1 MMILILPFKSILGLE
16 PLFCLTR
23 LSPRSFVLALASIV
37 FQYKLIYIILM
48 KYLIRIWHNDHLI
61 KDLNWESDDEDKL
74 YREVAESVPKHIRV
88 TIEDDKRE
96 NKTTR

>member
-1 MMILILPFKSILGLE
+1 
-16 PLFCLTR
+16 
-23 LSPRSFVLALASIV
+23 
-37 FQYKLIYIILM
+37 M